1 MLGNLSSILLFGVF
15 FLLLF
20 NYAFNSIDI
29 INFIVGCRQIFSDI
43 LPAYASGLK
52 LIRLTDFTV
61 ELNNSSLVKAVL
73 FNATNLADDKV
84 SASELV
90 RSNLIVAYVK
100 MVCCNYSNPELA
112 HTVKRIPYLQASS
125 QTTSWRVRSVYN
137 ELIDPLDIA
146 LREGAWNRWETLW
159 LVVEFHPDD
168 TPYFDP
174 NAGLG
179 YFYILF
185 DVPSGARGVMLVK

>member
-100 MVCCNYSNPELA
+100 MVCCN
-112 HTVKRIPYLQASS
+112 
-125 QTTSWRVRSVYN
+125 
-137 ELIDPLDIA
+137 
-146 LREGAWNRWETLW
+146 
-159 LVVEFHPDD
+159 
-168 TPYFDP
+168 
-174 NAGLG
+174 
-179 YFYILF
+179 
-185 DVPSGARGVMLVK
+185 